1 MNDSGRL
8 FCCEMVRSS
17 SIVNPILLMAAKTK
31 EIPAPARELTADKIT
46 ELYMH
51 YCLENHKKP
60 ESVYLFCKQN
70 GMVEKDFYQFFTSID
85 SLEKQV
91 FVSFHQFA
99 VALIAQ
105 SGDTGDLGFRDK
117 LLTYYYTYFEILT
130 ANRSYVVFALKEEK
144 NRLNGILKLKEFR
157 SAFKSFIKSISEGY
171 LKAKSE
177 RIRQAQQE
185 ALEEGAWI
193 QLMVTLKFWLDD
205 ESVGFEKTDLFIEKS
220 IRATFDLIDTTPLE
234 SVIDF
239 GKFLIKEKLK

>member
-1 MNDSGRL
+1 
-8 FCCEMVRSS
+8 
-17 SIVNPILLMAAKTK
+17 MATK
-31 EIPAPARELTADKIT
+31 IKDAAAPPREISADKIT
-46 ELYMH
+46 ELFMH

-70 GMVEKDFYQFFTSID
+70 GFTEKEFYNYFSSID
-85 SLEKQV
+85 AIEKSV
-91 FVSFHQFA
+91 FVSFHKLA
-99 VALIAQ
+99 VALINQ
-105 SGDTGDLGFRDK
+105 SDDNAILGFRDK

-144 NRLNGILKLKEFR
+144 NKLQSLIKLKEFR
-157 SAFKSFIKSISEGY
+157 TEFKSFIAGISEGY
-171 LKAKSE
+171 LKVKSE
-177 RIRQAQQE
+177 RIRKAQQD

-193 QLMVTLKFWLDD
+193 QFMVTLKFWLDD
-205 ESVGFEKTDLFIEKS
+205 ESIGFEKTDLFIEKS

>member
-1 MNDSGRL
+1 
-8 FCCEMVRSS
+8 
-17 SIVNPILLMAAKTK
+17 MATKTK
-31 EIPAPARELTADKIT
+31 ALPPASVDLTADKIT

-60 ESVYLFCKQN
+60 ESVYLFSKAH
-70 GMVEKDFYQFFTSID
+70 GFAEKDFYKFFTSID
-85 SLEKQV
+85 SLEKRV
-91 FVSFHQFA
+91 FVSFHNLA
-99 VALIAQ
+99 VNLISQ
-105 SGDTGDLGFRDK
+105 SGEIDGAGFRDK
-117 LLTYYYTYFEILT
+117 LLAYYFTLVEILT

-144 NRLNGILKLKEFR
+144 NKLNGILKLKEFR
-157 SAFKSFIKSISEGY
+157 NSFKEYIHEISDGY

-177 RIRQAQQE
+177 RIRKAQQD

-193 QLMVTLKFWLDD
+193 QLLLTLKFWIDD